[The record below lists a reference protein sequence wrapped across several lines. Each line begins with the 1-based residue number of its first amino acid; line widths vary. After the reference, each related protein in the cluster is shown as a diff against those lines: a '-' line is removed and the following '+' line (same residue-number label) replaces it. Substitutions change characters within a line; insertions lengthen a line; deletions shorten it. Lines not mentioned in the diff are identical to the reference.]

1 MKIPNHNKSWNLKI
15 HSGVMKWNLETYNRS
30 IFETTRKRDNYSIVH
45 ECKTNLVSV
54 LKKLNC
60 KISR

>member
-15 HSGVMKWNLETYNRS
+15 HLGGMKWNLETYNRS
-30 IFETTRKRDNYSIVH
+30 IFETTRNKKYSIVH

-54 LKKLNC
+54 LKELYC
-60 KISR
+60 KISK